1 MKTST
6 LIRIVELL
14 HYVVRRDLE
23 DELDVIIR
31 ELREEIS
38 KRKKEKK

>member
-6 LIRIVELL
+6 LIRALMLL
-14 HYVVRRDLE
+14 QTVTRRDLE
-23 DELDVIIR
+23 EELVLTIH
-31 ELREEIS
+31 ELEEEIS

>member
-6 LIRIVELL
+6 LIRAVMLL
-14 HYVVRRDLE
+14 QTVTRRDLE
-23 DELDVIIR
+23 EELVLTIK
-31 ELREEIS
+31 ELEEEII

>member
-23 DELDVIIR
+23 DELDVIIK